1 MQIGQLAR
9 AAGVAVDTVRY
20 YERRGLLT
28 EPQRRPSGYRVYH
41 DEDLE
46 RLRFIRR
53 GKALGFSLDEIRELL
68 RLAHSG
74 TADRSEVRALASR
87 RLEDVERRLAE
98 LAAVRDTLRGLVE
111 DCSGRGPVTGCPI
124 VERVLQAE
132 H

>member
-1 MQIGQLAR
+1 MQIGKLAR
-9 AAGVAVDTVRY
+9 EAGVPVDTVRY

-28 EPQRRPSGYRVYH
+28 EPDRRPSGYRDYR
-41 DEDLE
+41 DDDLE

-68 RLAHSG
+68 RLTGSDD
-74 TADRSEVRALASR
+74 ADRSEVRALASR
-87 RLEDVERRLAE
+87 RLEDVEHRLAE
-98 LAAVRDTLRGLVE
+98 LVAVRDTLRGLVD
-111 DCSGRGPVTGCPI
+111 DCSGKGPVAGCPI